1 MVAEVENHVHPV
13 KMIGGFVIDYFRW
26 TQLTPMVLL
35 WAIVVGGLL
44 LTAFVNYED
53 EIWDTS
59 ERVVLWAADLPG
71 VGPKVTAWIE
81 EQEAKQAAEEAARA
95 RAAEAADSTDRVGGS
110 EAPETVADPNAS
122 HDGEEAFDQLLGFVM
137 KVWAVVS
144 LVFMAFAWLF
154 NLLFGPFEPWPLKRK
169 LRLLA
174 LICLMFPVGFLI
186 FEFAAP
192 DRFHGSPLGHGFLF
206 AAFYFI
212 VSAWCLSISHL
223 LRWAHTLLMNADIG
237 GPKKQ
242 EGLL

>member
-1 MVAEVENHVHPV
+1 MVTEVEKHVHPV
-13 KMIGGFVIDYFRW
+13 KVIGGFVIDYFRW

-59 ERVVLWAADLPG
+59 ERVVLWTADLPV
-71 VGPKVTAWIE
+71 VGPKVTAWLE
-81 EQEAKQAAEEAARA
+81 EQEAKEAAEKAARA
-95 RAAEAADSTDRVGGS
+95 EAAEAADRAGDAG
-110 EAPETVADPNAS
+110 EAEGVTDPNAS
-122 HDGEEAFDQLLGFVM
+122 YDGEEAFDQLIAFVL

-144 LVFMAFAWLF
+144 LVFMGFAWLF
-154 NLLFGPFEPWPLKRK
+154 NRLFGPFQPWPLKRK

-174 LICLMFPVGFLI
+174 LICLMFPVAFFI

-192 DRFHGSPLGHGFLF
+192 DRFHGSPLGHGLLF

-223 LRWAHTLLMNADIG
+223 LRWIHELLMNADIG
-237 GPKKQ
+237 KPKKE